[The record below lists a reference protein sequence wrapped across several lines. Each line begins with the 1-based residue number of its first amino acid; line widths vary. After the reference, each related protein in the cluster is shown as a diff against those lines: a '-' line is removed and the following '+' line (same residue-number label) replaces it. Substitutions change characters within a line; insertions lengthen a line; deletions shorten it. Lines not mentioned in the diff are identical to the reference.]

1 MLRNNRLLHL
11 WLWMM
16 STKVEI
22 PNMFISG
29 TQLVICSVF
38 IVGANQKTPGL
49 KGKELKLLEPLLKC
63 KA

>member
-1 MLRNNRLLHL
+1 
-11 WLWMM
+11 
-16 STKVEI
+16 
-22 PNMFISG
+22 MFISG

-38 IVGANQKTPGL
+38 IEGANQKTPGL